1 MPPMH
6 PLEAPAVVTTLP
18 SGAEWEFG
26 GHPYGLEPLALP
38 SRWVPRTVSVDP
50 MRIEELRERL
60 AHASPASVHDL
71 RPDSAEDIDR
81 LFWFRWIT
89 AHQTTFLLWQML
101 GAILRESEAA
111 RVEHEELATQARLLV
126 CGYSLMLM
134 YGSSAPRHIYGPVI
148 RMPMA
153 RQHVNLTGAW
163 ARDYAPVRPLIR
175 GKVTI
180 GSGTVAEAL
189 RHECELNEQVHEGI
203 ADKVLS
209 SGEVSLLQSPK
220 PKGRQQIPRD
230 TLMWLYDGIFLTSR
244 AAVSQLAVGSQLV
257 RRLHAIFLDITA
269 NGLYPSFAP
278 SAHEEPPRLRN
289 PEVMRRKAGLTD
301 CVLEIL
307 SFVGAPATQ
316 AHPSRTVRTSST
328 VRKLRTT

>member
-1 MPPMH
+1 MD
-6 PLEAPAVVTTLP
+6 PLETPAVVTTIP

-38 SRWVPRTVSVDP
+38 TRWVPRTVAVDP
-50 MRIEELRERL
+50 VRIEELRRRL
-60 AHASPASVHDL
+60 AHMSPASVRGL
-71 RPDSAEDIDR
+71 RPDSAEEIDR

-101 GAILRESEAA
+101 AAILQESETAD
-111 RVEHEELATQARLLV
+111 VEHEELAAQARLLV

-163 ARDYAPVRPLIR
+163 ARDYSPVRPLIR
-175 GKVTI
+175 GKVAL
-180 GSGTVAEAL
+180 GSGVAAEAL
-189 RHECELNEQVHEGI
+189 RRECELNEQVHEGI

-220 PKGRQQIPRD
+220 PKGRRQMSRD
-230 TLMWLYDGIFLTSR
+230 TLLWLYDGIFLTGR
-244 AAVSQLAVGSQLV
+244 AAVSHHNVARQLV
-257 RRLHAIFLDITA
+257 RRLHAIFLDVTA
-269 NGLYPSFAP
+269 NDLYPSFAP
-278 SAHEEPPRLRN
+278 SVHEEPPRLRT
-289 PEVMRRKAGLTD
+289 PELMQRKAALTD

-307 SFVGAPATQ
+307 SFVGAPAIQ
-316 AHPSRTVRTSST
+316 AHPPRTVRTSSPM
-328 VRKLRTT
+328 RELRIT